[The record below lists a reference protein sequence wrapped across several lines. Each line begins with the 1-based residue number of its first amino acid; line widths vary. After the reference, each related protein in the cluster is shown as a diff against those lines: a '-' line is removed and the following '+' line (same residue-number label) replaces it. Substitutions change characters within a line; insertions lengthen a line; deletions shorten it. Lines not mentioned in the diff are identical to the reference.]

1 MEFLNSLWLGP
12 FGDIGNLGRVHGDGS
27 FRNDDAEIFNRRL
40 VERAFLGFEE
50 EVVFLEVGEDVVG
63 KGVKEWQGGVEEENI
78 IEVDDKMAFIDK
90 VGEDGVHKG
99 LEGRWCVTKAE
110 GHDEWLKEAKRALEG
125 CFPFITFSD
134 MDVIVTPA
142 DVELCEVART
152 LEFID
157 EFGDKGKRSG
167 ILDCNIVEGAIVLD
181 GMKGTSSSFG
191 DEEERYSKGR
201 LGWANVTFLQV
212 VIDVFFEGEILSRG
226 ETVDTAFLDVG
237 IGFEVN
243 RMVPRLMLRETVR
256 GLFAEDDAIL
266 LELCRDVIEI
276 LDRDEV
282 GSESDRVCLLGAN
295 ENRTRFLELSVYL
308 KEAYRRDCTVILICY
323 RQVIQNRFE
332 SADDH

>member
-1 MEFLNSLWLGP
+1 MCP
-12 FGDIGNLGRVHGDGS
+12 RRVLCEWCEGELEWSDMLE
-27 FRNDDAEIFNRRL
+27 DWEDAEDR
-40 VERAFLGFEE
+40 
-50 EVVFLEVGEDVVG
+50 
-63 KGVKEWQGGVEEENI
+63 
-78 IEVDDKMAFIDK
+78 
-90 VGEDGVHKG
+90 EDGVHKG
-99 LEGRWCVTKAE
+99 LEGRGSVTKTK
-110 GHDEWLKEAKRALEG
+110 GHDEWLEEAERALEG
-125 CFPFITFSD
+125 CFPFVTFAD
-134 MDVIVTPA
+134 TDVIVTPA
-142 DVELCEVART
+142 DVELCEVTRS
-152 LEFID
+152 LELID
-157 EFGDKGKRSG
+157 EFGNKRKGSG
-167 ILDCNIVEGAIVLD
+167 ILDGDIVNGAIVLD
-181 GMKGTSSSFG
+181 GPKGATAAFG

-201 LGWANVTFLQV
+201 RGRADVTFLQV
-212 VIDVFFEGEILSRG
+212 VVDVFFEGEILSRG
-226 ETVDTAFLDVG
+226 ETVDTTFLDVG